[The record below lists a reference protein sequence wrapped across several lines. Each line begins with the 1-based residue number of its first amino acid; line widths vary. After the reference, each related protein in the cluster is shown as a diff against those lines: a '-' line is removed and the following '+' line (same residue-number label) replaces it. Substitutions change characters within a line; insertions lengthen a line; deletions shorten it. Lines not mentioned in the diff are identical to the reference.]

1 MDLRC
6 GEGRS
11 QAVMAAYHA
20 LCNVRLMVEKDLR
33 LNLTNHETG
42 IADTEKPHGRGDRQ
56 EGSPRRVLSGR
67 GRLHRTCAY
76 LTA

>member
-56 EGSPRRVLSGR
+56 EGSPGAYSPVAGGCAGR
-67 GRLHRTCAY
+67 ARI
-76 LTA
+76 